1 MDTLTKKPMSKFAHK
16 RLRWKN
22 TPMTD
27 KVTIIVIYVII
38 SLVILMCAY
47 PLYLTI
53 IASISD
59 PYAVYSG
66 KVNLLP
72 KGFTIDSYKLVF
84 TNKMIWRGYANTIF
98 YTVAGTAFNL
108 LLTIPSAYA
117 LSKKRLYGRGIITTI
132 FLITMYFGGGMI
144 PTYLL
149 YKNLGLVDTRWIL
162 IINGGLSV
170 YNMIVTRTY
179 FQNNIPETLMEAA
192 RIDGAS
198 EFRIFFRIVLS
209 LSAPIIAV
217 ITLYYAV
224 GHWGSY
230 FSAMIYTYDQKLQPL
245 QLVLRNILIMNE
257 SAYKDALESGDAEL
271 IANASR
277 QAYLALT
284 MKYSLVFIASA
295 PMLVAYPFVQKYFV
309 KGVMVGSLKG

>member
-1 MDTLTKKPMSKFAHK
+1 MSANTLKVKKKGAWAGTT
-16 RLRWKN
+16 RG
-22 TPMTD
+22 D
-27 KVTIIVIYVII
+27 KVFLTIVYICIALVVI
-38 SLVILMCAY
+38 MCAY

-59 PYAVYSG
+59 PYDVYSG

-72 KGFTIDSYKLVF
+72 SGFTLESYQLVF
-84 TNKMIWRGYANTIF
+84 TNKAIWRGYANSVL
-98 YTVAGTAFNL
+98 YTVAGTLFNL
-108 LLTIPSAYA
+108 FLTIPSAYA
-117 LSKKRLYGRGIITTI
+117 LSKKRMYGRNFLTTV

-149 YKNLGLVDTRWIL
+149 YKNLGLIDTRWVL
-162 IINGGLSV
+162 IIGGGISV
-170 YNMIVTRTY
+170 YNVIVTRTY
-179 FQNNIPETLMEAA
+179 FQNNIPETLFEAA
-192 RIDGAS
+192 RIDGAN
-198 EFRIFFRIVLS
+198 EFLVFSKLVLP

-230 FSAMIYTYDQKLQPL
+230 FSAMIYTYDQTLQPL
-245 QLVLRNILIMNE
+245 QLVLRNILILNE
-257 SAYKDALESGDAEL
+257 TAYTDALASGDASL
-271 IANASR
+271 IEDAAR

-295 PMLVAYPFVQKYFV
+295 PMLIAYPFVQKHFV